1 MDAAAY
7 FSFILTVMF
16 SPPGIANFVI
26 CTILRNRLHA
36 SIAAV
41 VAASGFMFLNQAWF
55 AKQAVSHYSLMAI
68 LAVVAMMITSHLA
81 FTIGEKILRAKK

>member
-1 MDAAAY
+1 MDAAAF
-7 FSFILTVMF
+7 FSFILAAMF

-26 CTILRNRLHA
+26 CTILRQRLHA

-41 VAASGFMFLNQAWF
+41 IAASGFMFLNQSLF
-55 AKQAVSHYSLMAI
+55 AKQAVTTYSLMAI

-81 FTIGEKILRAKK
+81 FTIGEKTIRAKK

>member
-55 AKQAVSHYSLMAI
+55 AKQAVSSYSLMAI

-81 FTIGEKILRAKK
+81 FTIGEKTIRAKK